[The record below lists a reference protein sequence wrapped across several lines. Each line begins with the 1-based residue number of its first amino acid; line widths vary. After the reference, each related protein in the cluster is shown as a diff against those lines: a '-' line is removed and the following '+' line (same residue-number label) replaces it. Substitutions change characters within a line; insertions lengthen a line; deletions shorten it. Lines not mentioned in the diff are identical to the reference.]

1 MFRLVR
7 LSLIKQYSA
16 TANMVSYTE
25 TVEYCRVDNGLVFHT
40 LIADG
45 KEYELENS
53 LTWKNNEINWQY
65 YIKSDDVVLK
75 DLRDTKEYKVVARYG
90 DWIVWLTDTPFTMA
104 LRMNLPIQHCK

>member
-1 MFRLVR
+1 MVWHDKSFYEDNTDSGYYTFKLTVEQGG
-7 LSLIKQYSA
+7 KQYSA

-75 DLRDTKEYKVVARYG
+75 DLRDTKE
-90 DWIVWLTDTPFTMA
+90 
-104 LRMNLPIQHCK
+104 